1 MQGFPM
7 VVLCGRRQRSG
18 GLVQSP
24 TLHSPHRYF
33 IAYSGKQKWANVLE
47 KAIAKAIGGYEQLLK
62 AETGD
67 LFMLLTGC
75 NSIGV
80 KVKED
85 PSKNGKLLQ
94 LIGDCQRK
102 NYIVHA

>member
-1 MQGFPM
+1 M
-7 VVLCGRRQRSG
+7 
-18 GLVQSP
+18 
-24 TLHSPHRYF
+24 
-33 IAYSGKQKWANVLE
+33 
-47 KAIAKAIGGYEQLLK
+47 GGYEQLLK

-75 NSIGV
+75 NSISV